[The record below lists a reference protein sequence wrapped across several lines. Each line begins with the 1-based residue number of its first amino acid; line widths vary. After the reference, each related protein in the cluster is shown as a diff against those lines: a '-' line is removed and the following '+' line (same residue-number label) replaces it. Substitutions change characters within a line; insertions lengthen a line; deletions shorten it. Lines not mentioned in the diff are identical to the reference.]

1 MLSTF
6 GRTVGNPSATLT
18 RIHFHS
24 LTYHVI
30 ATVRDTWQNSLS
42 AVTAGA
48 RAASLQAC
56 DTSSFANDKFSLK
69 IPKSLKLS
77 ESIALKFD
85 PHKPGIS
92 WEEEDLEFSFSPVL
106 VCKEPTRT
114 VGLGDAISATG
125 LMYSYRTNLW
135 VIHVNFAYTCARLG
149 LIHLKSSSIHTL
161 FCQSFV
167 LTRSGQAFL
176 EADVPIFTSN
186 EN

>member
-1 MLSTF
+1 MTSLGLNEQELAFLSTTAGGPYSGKLSAQPELSIVKKILKWMLSTF

-125 LMYSYRTNLW
+125 LMYSYRTNL
-135 VIHVNFAYTCARLG
+135 
-149 LIHLKSSSIHTL
+149 
-161 FCQSFV
+161 
-167 LTRSGQAFL
+167 
-176 EADVPIFTSN
+176 
-186 EN
+186 